1 MFQGLLSRLTPRRL
15 GILAVHSAKLVTV
28 INLSNTE
35 TESSDME
42 VFKLQATIICSANNR
57 SSEKYIFWQ
66 ECCDL
71 EPMHSTMEDGGE
83 RTPMVILS

>member
-1 MFQGLLSRLTPRRL
+1 MFQGLLSCLTPRRL
-15 GILAVHSAKLVTV
+15 GILPVHPAKLVTV

-42 VFKLQATIICSANNR
+42 IFKLQATIICSANSHR
-57 SSEKYIFWQ
+57 PEKCIFWQ

-83 RTPMVILS
+83 RTRLSFHE